1 MYNGFQ
7 YFPILQMYL
16 SLSFF
21 FFVSYLFSFRNTSQ
35 SVHNHLAV
43 ESYPGLFIPS
53 SFSSNNI
60 SNIQKSITITHY
72 GYDPLFHT
80 MHLHLLPSATVQYS
94 SASCYHQLW
103 AFFFFWSQLTIK
115 NTFKSDSWGTP
126 SVFSFLSSIILRLPY
141 WLFAADFLP
150 RSHSLF

>member
-21 FFVSYLFSFRNTSQ
+21 FLYHTCSPLGIHHSQSIIILQWSHTQVFSFLRHFLVITFPTYRRVLQ
-35 SVHNHLAV
+35 LHITGTILC
-43 ESYPGLFIPS
+43 FIPCTFICYPVLLYS
-53 SFSSNNI
+53 
-60 SNIQKSITITHY
+60 T
-72 GYDPLFHT
+72 PV
-80 MHLHLLPSATVQYS
+80 LHVIINFEL
-94 SASCYHQLW
+94 
-103 AFFFFWSQLTIK
+103 FFFFWSQLTIK